1 MLRRAMGLKQ
11 EPFAKKIGISRTYL
25 SQIETGREPSPTL
38 RDTILKLEKEWRAA
52 ENSDSIGVSEAESA
66 PIESERAESSM
77 VRETPPS
84 YGGARAKLKAA
95 RLAKFPNLKDFCKA
109 TGYTELIYRQIEDGS
124 SNMSRK
130 MAEKVAKVLDL
141 DVSDLLDGSDH
152 PPANGLHHGT
162 VGETPELKMPP
173 GQKARFVPLLSM
185 AQCGRMMAYDDS
197 AYDHSG
203 FIALNPKDGKAFAL
217 TLAGDSMI
225 PDIRPGDT
233 ALVYPSFPPKN
244 GGVVIAR
251 LNDDHGGDVMLKLY
265 QQSGNNVTLS
275 SYNPAFPPMTF
286 QRSDFLWI
294 YPVAAVTRIL

>member
-1 MLRRAMGLKQ
+1 MGN
-11 EPFAKKIGISRTYL
+11 
-25 SQIETGREPSPTL
+25 
-38 RDTILKLEKEWRAA
+38 KL
-52 ENSDSIGVSEAESA
+52 GVSRNLVSMMERRDKPRPPSRPVKLNFDHLLRKSFAEGLISA
-66 PIESERAESSM
+66 ADVERITGEIPIESAFSEIPTQSEFTS
-77 VRETPPS
+77 VKETPPGF
-84 YGGARAKLKAA
+84 GGARARLKQA
-95 RLAKFPNLKDFCKA
+95 REAKGLSLKDFCKA
-109 TGYTELIYRQIEDGS
+109 TGYSELIYKGIEDGS

-275 SYNPAFPPMTF
+275 SYNPAFPPMSF